1 MSNWLPHPLGSA
13 LSKRN
18 ICEYSGQSLW
28 VCKGGFFFTI
38 PGEFCAGSFMKSN
51 AKFLSRSSMVFKSS
65 WNFKKFL
72 IIAKILKRILAIIFK
87 ICVNSFWL
95 IGSVLIYN
103 YCSFTLYCTITYI
116 CSVCFVSGSP
126 PSQPLKPLITV
137 YDKGSVDPDSIHCP
151 TPQKCVS
158 KQKNVGQKVSRRK
171 NPFSIYVD
179 DNGLCFILHSKIW
192 LLWDKWCKSW
202 FISNAL
208 TP

>member
-1 MSNWLPHPLGSA
+1 MA
-13 LSKRN
+13 R
-18 ICEYSGQSLW
+18 
-28 VCKGGFFFTI
+28 
-38 PGEFCAGSFMKSN
+38 
-51 AKFLSRSSMVFKSS
+51 
-65 WNFKKFL
+65 
-72 IIAKILKRILAIIFK
+72 IFK
-87 ICVNSFWL
+87 ICVNSFRL

-103 YCSFTLYCTITYI
+103 YCSFTLYCTITYT
-116 CSVCFVSGSP
+116 CGVCFVSGSP

-192 LLWDKWCKSW
+192 LLWGKWCKSW

-208 TP
+208 TPYFNINLLTPRSNL